1 MAQYDTFAQF
11 YDAVNGEPDERIAQI
26 LSYVSEFCPRA
37 QTVLELGCGTGAVLV
52 GLGSGFALTGVDLS
66 SEMLAYAGRRCPS
79 ARLIEAD
86 ITTLSL
92 NERFDVVLCVCDTL
106 NHVTNFHGWTSV
118 FARVAQHVREGGL
131 FIFDLNTI
139 GRLRDL
145 NDTAPWVYD
154 FDDNTLVMDVDF
166 TDEPI
171 ARWNIRIFERQRDLS
186 YQLHQETI
194 LELAVPLDRV
204 RETLAA
210 HFTILAESDTDGST
224 PTDEASRALF
234 VATPRAS

>member
-1 MAQYDTFAQF
+1 MAQYDAFAKF

-26 LSYVSEFCPRA
+26 LSYVDELRPEAR
-37 QTVLELGCGTGAVLV
+37 TVLELGCGTGAVLA

-66 SEMLAYAGRRCPS
+66 SEMLAYARRRCPS

-86 ITTLSL
+86 MTTLSL
-92 NERFDVVLCVCDTL
+92 NERFDVVVCVYDTL
-106 NHVTNFHGWTSV
+106 NHITNFDGWTSV
-118 FARVAQHVREGGL
+118 FDRVAQHLRDGGL

-145 NDTAPWVYD
+145 SDSAPWVFD

-166 TDEPI
+166 SDEPI

-186 YQLHQETI
+186 YQLHRETI
-194 LELAVPLDRV
+194 LELGVPLDHV
-204 RETLAA
+204 RAALAA
-210 HFTILAESDTDGST
+210 HFTLVGESDTDGST
-224 PTDEASRALF
+224 PTDGSSRALF
-234 VATPRAS
+234 VATPK